1 MRKEALRMERV
12 TYVEHGI
19 TLLDNF
25 NFRIYA
31 GEVMGL
37 VPLDSTGTD
46 AIVRLMQENAP
57 LLYGYVY
64 IQEELVN
71 TYSGSVH
78 TENNVLV
85 ISNGDNLVKYLSA
98 AENVFILR
106 RGYKGIVVKN
116 SMIQSQLKILLK
128 ELGMDIPIERPL
140 QQMTLLERY
149 VLEITKAVV
158 SRTDLIVLQDPSSVL
173 NPKDLPQLYRV
184 VRHYAAQGSTFV
196 YISVHREEMI
206 QVCDRISMMES
217 GRIIKVLERE
227 QLTEEMMSHYSF
239 PHFQIMKSGRSEYSE
254 QSEQVFCC
262 KNICYNGIS
271 GLSFSVRKG
280 ECLVIHDYEN
290 LISDDLIDLLSLGK
304 PERGQ
309 MLFKGKKFRRKHL
322 RQTAVILEDPLNT
335 MLFDCMPYEDNLCL
349 TMDHR
354 IGGMWSRGRIR
365 KYIAKEI
372 MGDELPDLRT
382 EVKYLSVRQKYQL
395 VYTRILLQHPDVVF
409 CFQPW
414 LNIDV
419 ELQDYIQALLRTF
432 LERGIAVVIVAVN
445 FQDALTLADRLLLV
459 KNGTN
464 TGLLDRDEFI
474 HMQKNT

>member
-25 NFRIYA
+25 NFQIYA

-46 AIVRLMQENAP
+46 VIVRLMQENAP

-184 VRHYAAQGSTFV
+184 VRHYAKQGSTFV

-227 QLTEEMMSHYSF
+227 QLTEEMMSH
-239 PHFQIMKSGRSEYSE
+239 
-254 QSEQVFCC
+254 
-262 KNICYNGIS
+262 
-271 GLSFSVRKG
+271 
-280 ECLVIHDYEN
+280 
-290 LISDDLIDLLSLGK
+290 
-304 PERGQ
+304 
-309 MLFKGKKFRRKHL
+309 
-322 RQTAVILEDPLNT
+322 
-335 MLFDCMPYEDNLCL
+335 
-349 TMDHR
+349 
-354 IGGMWSRGRIR
+354 
-365 KYIAKEI
+365 
-372 MGDELPDLRT
+372 
-382 EVKYLSVRQKYQL
+382 
-395 VYTRILLQHPDVVF
+395 
-409 CFQPW
+409 
-414 LNIDV
+414 
-419 ELQDYIQALLRTF
+419 
-432 LERGIAVVIVAVN
+432 
-445 FQDALTLADRLLLV
+445 
-459 KNGTN
+459 
-464 TGLLDRDEFI
+464 
-474 HMQKNT
+474 